1 MKIINGR
8 GVPSKGCVLVITI
21 IAALLLDLKMSSY
34 LICLNCLYDG
44 VKYFLLLILFFFFYY
59 ILKKTIENSIL
70 ISFVTWIALDCL
82 SFYLIYS
89 CSQRNGSITITCPVS
104 SYINIRGK
112 SDPYLVYYYKGTKQ
126 FLHYHN
132 HQLDSLQRVG
142 NDNPKEKIELKL
154 NLSVFC
160 SSIYYRNDFEVIVN
174 GGKVESQEPLGRFHD
189 TP

>member
-1 MKIINGR
+1 MKIINNR
-8 GVPSKGCVLVITI
+8 GVLSKGWVLVITI
-21 IAALLLDLKMSSY
+21 IAALSIDLKMSSY

-59 ILKKTIENSIL
+59 ILKKTVENSIL

-89 CSQRNGSITITCPVS
+89 CSQRNESITITCPVS